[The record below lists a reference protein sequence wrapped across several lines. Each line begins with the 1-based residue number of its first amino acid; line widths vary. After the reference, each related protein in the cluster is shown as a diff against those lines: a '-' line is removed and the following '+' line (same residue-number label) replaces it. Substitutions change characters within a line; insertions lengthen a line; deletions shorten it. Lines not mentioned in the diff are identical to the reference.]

1 METVCD
7 HSINLQRR
15 ATRMAV
21 PNSRCR
27 HCFATWPLL
36 SLPTRLVLR
45 GQELYAR
52 LVVAG
57 SASIRY
63 YGCIW
68 VAAARV
74 GIECMFAPKRQT
86 TDHDSLVPQHSPD
99 KCHHELAQEK
109 NSLWARPTRLLPT
122 LRQGM
127 PSSDTSTRAYLHVR
141 RDSCLTAPMRGN
153 DANPSEST

>member
-7 HSINLQRR
+7 YSINLQRR

-21 PNSRCR
+21 PYARCQN
-27 HCFATWPLL
+27 CFATWPLL

-68 VAAARV
+68 VTAGRIE
-74 GIECMFAPKRQT
+74 IECMFAPKRQT
-86 TDHDSLVPQHSPD
+86 M
-99 KCHHELAQEK
+99 
-109 NSLWARPTRLLPT
+109 T
-122 LRQGM
+122 LSCRNIHRTNVI
-127 PSSDTSTRAYLHVR
+127 TS
-141 RDSCLTAPMRGN
+141 
-153 DANPSEST
+153 

>member
-21 PNSRCR
+21 PHASCQD
-27 HCFATWPLL
+27 CFATWPLL
-36 SLPTRLVLR
+36 SAHTSRSKRP
-45 GQELYAR
+45 GI
-52 LVVAG
+52 
-57 SASIRY
+57 IRTTCSRRIRKHTISW
-63 YGCIW
+63 CIC
-68 VAAARV
+68 VTAERIK
-74 GIECMFAPKRQT
+74 IECMFAPKRQT

>member
-1 METVCD
+1 MVYLEV
-7 HSINLQRR
+7 
-15 ATRMAV
+15 
-21 PNSRCR
+21 
-27 HCFATWPLL
+27 
-36 SLPTRLVLR
+36 
-45 GQELYAR
+45 
-52 LVVAG
+52 
-57 SASIRY
+57 
-63 YGCIW
+63 IW
-68 VAAARV
+68 VTAGRIK
-74 GIECMFAPKRQT
+74 IECMFAPKRQT

-153 DANPSEST
+153 DANPSESTPSESSLPDKKTNTRVSSLSLLGDNYYICPNYQQYSPRVP